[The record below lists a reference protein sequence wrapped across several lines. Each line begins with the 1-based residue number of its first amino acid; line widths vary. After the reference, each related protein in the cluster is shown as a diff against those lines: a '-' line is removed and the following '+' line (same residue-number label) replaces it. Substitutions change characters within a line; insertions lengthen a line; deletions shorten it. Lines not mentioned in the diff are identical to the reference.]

1 MASGK
6 ASGFHDIMKAMHQ
19 PVLGNKSF
27 FEIFRSFPIK
37 MPSLEIFF
45 LELFV
50 FSEIFQVKMQSW
62 KLPFLIAINLFAL
75 GALASEDLGEASW
88 AKVG

>member
-19 PVLGNKSF
+19 PVLGNISF

-62 KLPFLIAINLFAL
+62 KILFVIAINWFAL
-75 GALASEDLGEASW
+75 GALASEYLGEASW
-88 AKVG
+88 AKVV